1 MARRLENKTAGALD
15 WSDEIESKSLLKL
28 GYCNLTFTN
37 KENTLEPI
45 IKALGSVEV
54 DGSIF
59 KFDTDSTITG
69 TYPEE
74 GWVVVDNLGVPSF
87 VEGGILPEFDKDKKG
102 YYFSTGERIVL
113 RLRYNYKVSISDEQ
127 SWITYNQ
134 DKRLKSLIT
143 NSWESNNAIAARWW
157 GAATW
162 GDGLFVLAGTISG
175 RTSSIMTS
183 PNGEDWT
190 LRTTPSDSTL
200 YDVKYANG
208 LFVAVGG
215 ISTTLSARIITS
227 PDGINWTTRYSASG
241 ATSNFGAIA
250 YGNGIWTTMPASS
263 VGNIVT
269 SYDGITWTLRG
280 ETPSGFGFS
289 SIAFG
294 AGIFVACRVSS
305 LIGGVLES
313 GIMTSEDG
321 INWIDRETPD
331 NNWKSVTYGNGIFI
345 SISSATSSYITSVD
359 GITWTTRDHG
369 FYRGWQDVIFA
380 DGLFLAVSGY
390 ITDFSSGDP
399 LPGQSTNNIITSFDG
414 VNWVER
420 EAPLPTTS
428 YLAITFGATKF
439 VGVGYQGS
447 NRSDE
452 KVLTSKLTV

>member
-113 RLRYNYKVSISDEQ
+113 RLRYSYKVSISDEQ

-143 NSWESNNAIAARWW
+143 NSWESNNAIATRWW
-157 GAATW
+157 RAATW

-190 LRTTPSDSTL
+190 LRTTPYDSTL

-208 LFVAVGG
+208 LFVAVGS
-215 ISTTLSARIITS
+215 IAATLSARIITS
-227 PDGINWTTRYSASG
+227 PDGITWTTRYTASG
-241 ATSNFGAIA
+241 ATYHQGSVA
-250 YGNGIWTTMPASS
+250 YGNGIWTTLPLES
-263 VGNIVT
+263 GNIIT
-269 SYDGITWTLRG
+269 SYDGITWTPRG
-280 ETPSGFGFS
+280 ETPSGFGFG

-294 AGIFVACRVSS
+294 AGLFVASRAST
-305 LIGGVLES
+305 LIGGILES

-321 INWIDRETPD
+321 INWVDRETPED
-331 NNWKSVTYGNGIFI
+331 YWQSVTYGNGIFI
-345 SISSATSSYITSVD
+345 SLSLTTSSYITSPD

-369 FYRGWQDVIFA
+369 VYGIYGGWQDVIFA
-380 DGLFLAVSGY
+380 DGLFLAVRSAGL
-390 ITDFSSGDP
+390 SC
-399 LPGQSTNNIITSFDG
+399 NIITSFDG